1 MSGSDR
7 SSGTHRLKFLPE
19 ALDEW
24 NGLDGSVRS
33 ILKNQLARRL
43 ENPVVPSARLK
54 GELSDCY
61 KIKLRQQGI
70 RLVYTVIE
78 SEVVVLVLAIGRR
91 DRNAAY
97 RSATG
102 RSRP

>member
-1 MSGSDR
+1 LSGSDNT
-7 SSGTHRLKFLPE
+7 SDKYRLKFLPE
-19 ALDEW
+19 ALEEW

-61 KIKLRQQGI
+61 KIKLRQQG
-70 RLVYTVIE
+70 RC
-78 SEVVVLVLAIGRR
+78 GR
-91 DRNAAY
+91 DE
-97 RSATG
+97 T
-102 RSRP
+102 PT